1 MFLVVWSDEAFEDM
15 RLIVAAQPVRKREFA
30 LALRQI
36 EHQLG
41 TDPLAVGE
49 SREEDMRVTF
59 AGELTVF
66 YRVDADEETVEI
78 GAVRLRHW

>member
-1 MFLVVWSDEAFEDM
+1 MFIIVWSDDAFEDM
-15 RLIVAAQPVRKREFA
+15 SLIVAAYPIRKREFA

-36 EHQLG
+36 ELQLG
-41 TDPLAVGE
+41 ADPLAVGE

-66 YRVDADEETVEI
+66 YRVDAKEETVEI
-78 GAVRLRHW
+78 GAVRLRRW